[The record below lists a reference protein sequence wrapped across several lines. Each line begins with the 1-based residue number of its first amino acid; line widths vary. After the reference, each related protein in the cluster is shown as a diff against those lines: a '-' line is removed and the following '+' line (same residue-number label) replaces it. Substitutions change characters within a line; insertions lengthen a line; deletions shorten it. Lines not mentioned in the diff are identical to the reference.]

1 MPYTHNTAS
10 VEQPPNELPS
20 GALLHYSILLTG
32 FGTVFLGPLL
42 PTLTAAMHA
51 TDRGG
56 GAMLAA
62 QFSGAFVGGWTTGSP
77 LWRCMLRGYLAATV
91 GFAALG
97 WLTHATGLSRG
108 LPWLLPALA
117 VLGFG
122 IGQMITSVN
131 LLASQRWA
139 SSRGAALTLLNFTW
153 SLGALTAPL
162 LLLRLLQSLTTG
174 TILTG
179 MAALLLAGLLVA
191 WSRRPRSSA
200 ADAAIRGTETASG
213 ELPRI
218 GDSASDSG
226 ISSPLYLYFCLLLFL
241 YGGIETSL
249 SGWLTTFDARY
260 GTGHLTIA
268 LSTSAFWFSLTATRA
283 LAPLAL
289 RVLRERTLLRL
300 GLAGAIAAFLLML
313 VVSGAPAIAACAALA
328 GISLAPWFPLV
339 LSQLVGLGPTARQ
352 AGRVIAVSGLGAAAL
367 PWMVGQLSAT
377 TGSLRSALLL
387 PALGVAALLFLSF
400 RRQIST

>member
-1 MPYTHNTAS
+1 MPDTQTFPLA
-10 VEQPPNELPS
+10 EQPPS
-20 GALLHYSILLTG
+20 GALLHYSILLSG

-56 GAMLAA
+56 GALLAA
-62 QFSGAFVGGWTTGSP
+62 QFGGAFAGGWTTGTP
-77 LWRCMLRGYLAATV
+77 LWRCMLRGYVAATI

-97 WLTHATGLSRG
+97 WLSGHAPELRWF
-108 LPWLLPALA
+108 LPVLA

-139 SSRGAALTLLNFTW
+139 SRRGPALTMLNFTW

-162 LLLRLLQSLTTG
+162 LLLRLLRSLQTG

-179 MAALLLAGLLVA
+179 MAALLFAGLLVS
-191 WSRRPRSSA
+191 WSRRQRS
-200 ADAAIRGTETASG
+200 RVGTAEAREQGPAEDRAPVGGGVSTAT
-213 ELPRI
+213 
-218 GDSASDSG
+218 
-226 ISSPLYLYFCLLLFL
+226 YLYFCLLLFL
-241 YGGIETSL
+241 YGGVETSL

-260 GTGHLTIA
+260 GMSHFALA

-283 LAPLAL
+283 LAPFAL
-289 RVLRERTLLRL
+289 RFVPERALLRI
-300 GLAGAIAAFLLML
+300 GLAGAVAAFLAML
-313 VVSGAPAIAACAALA
+313 LVSGAAGIAACAALA
-328 GISLAPWFPLV
+328 GVSLAPWFPLV
-339 LSQLVGLGPTARQ
+339 LAQLVGLGPTARQ

-367 PWMVGQLSAT
+367 PWMVGQISAM
-377 TGSLRSALLL
+377 TGSLRIALLL
-387 PALGVAALLFLSF
+387 PAAGVVTLLMLSL
-400 RRQIST
+400 RRTSA